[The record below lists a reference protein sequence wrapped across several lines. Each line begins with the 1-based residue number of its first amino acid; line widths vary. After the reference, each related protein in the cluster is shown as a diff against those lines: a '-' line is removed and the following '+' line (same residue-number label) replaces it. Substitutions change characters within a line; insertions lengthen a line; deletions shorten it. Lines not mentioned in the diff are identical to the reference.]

1 MKLSSKL
8 LLSFTIIAIIL
19 SCSRRTDPLEPEA
32 PSSNPTNISWSQTSK
47 PPSRSIEALLN
58 DQNGRI
64 FAATEGSGILFSSD
78 NGVSWDFLN
87 TGLLDTAVY
96 SLCAD
101 SLGNVYAG
109 TADRG
114 LFFLPAG
121 EQVWTQVP
129 LVDSTFWEVQTS
141 PSGDIFASATN
152 HLYKREAGQTSWR
165 ILNTGLTDR
174 PIIALLFT
182 PENLIMAGTFARG
195 IISSS
200 DNGITWEQNII
211 SGISI
216 ISLGQSVAGDILAGT
231 ISQGGFISDDEG
243 HSWTNLEN
251 GFGSSGYQFVRNSHG
266 ILFCADYYE
275 GVLKSVDNGFSWEKV
290 TGNLSDIAVYT
301 LTFDMEDY
309 LLAGTA
315 NGNIF
320 RTMSPTGS
328 NYPPV
333 VP

>member
-1 MKLSSKL
+1 MKVSPIILWISIVL
-8 LLSFTIIAIIL
+8 LLN
-19 SCSRRTDPLEPEA
+19 CSRRTNPLEPEA
-32 PSSNPTNISWSQTSK
+32 PSSAPADISWSQTSK
-47 PPSRSIEALLN
+47 PPTYSIEALLN

-78 NGVSWDFLN
+78 DGVSWDFLN
-87 TGLLDTAVY
+87 TGLLDTVVY
-96 SLCAD
+96 SLCVD
-101 SLGNVYAG
+101 SLGNIYAG

-121 EQVWTQVP
+121 EHVWAHVP
-129 LVDSTFWEVQTS
+129 LEDSTIWELQTS

-152 HLYKREAGQTSWR
+152 HLYKREAGQISWQ
-165 ILNTGLTDR
+165 ILDTGLTDR
-174 PIIALLFT
+174 PVVTLLFT
-182 PENLIMAGTFARG
+182 PENLILAGTFARG

-231 ISQGGFISDDEG
+231 ISQGGFISHDTGE
-243 HSWTNLEN
+243 SWMNLEN
-251 GFGSSGYQFVRNSHG
+251 GFGSSAFQFVRNSNG

-275 GVLKSVDNGFSWEKV
+275 GVLKSVDNGFSWKKV
-290 TGNLSDIAVYT
+290 TDNLSDIAVYS
-301 LTFDMEDY
+301 LTFDMEEY

-320 RTMSPTGS
+320 RTMNPTGS
-328 NYPPV
+328 NNPPV